1 MKILEVR
8 DGFVKFEADNSV
20 YLSSFIQIDGIEKRY
35 IAQVTQLKRSG
46 ENSIAYAKI
55 LFLYDGSLQPYD
67 RTQPSKESEIKEF
80 TFDILNNSIN
90 AKAPVIAGETLGK
103 GVSIIIDASSFD
115 KKMLA
120 SIDDKQENNI
130 IARNLVKQFNNL
142 DKNVLIID
150 TLGVIDAK
158 KITAGVDFKLPLDTA
173 SLAFMYQDCLNDAT
187 ADSKSMI
194 IEIFK
199 DLSDYSQ
206 TVPFVP
212 FGALKSIVD
221 DMVDKSHVFK
231 LLVLKN
237 KLAKFDKLGYFAAN
251 KQEVDKIDAIL
262 NSKCAII
269 DLSKLD
275 TAFQNRYLAFLY
287 EKLQQKPNTQVLL
300 ELSNVISKKNLKNIL
315 SSENIPTTFITH
327 SRFKY
332 LNDIKNLFDNF
343 IISPSFTNN
352 EIFSIYSS
360 FLKAMPKQTYLITGE
375 AVNYIPLVST
385 LKVIN
390 EVIPSQP
397 ETVEEEEIPVSE
409 PEEVQ
414 EELPIEEPEE
424 EIVQEDDS
432 ELEEISEEEEPEII
446 EEPQI
451 TNEEILANI
460 EEKSEAVITEAAKDL
475 TPPENMFGEEEEEE
489 EEDIAEPAE
498 ESLQLEEDQEEQL
511 TINAEYETI
520 LEEQEEQEPQEEYDE
535 IPITESFDTVQENIE
550 EIEDYI
556 PETDEN
562 DFEELSINEEFE
574 QQEPL
579 VEQEAEEEIEM
590 PEGFDLDIDSTQ
602 MLDAEEETEELT
614 VNDNDVDVLPIAE
627 NNYELE
633 DIVELNPDEADEND
647 IVIDMEEDT
656 EDELPENID
665 EQIVKDVD
673 KVFTT
678 RKDDDISDSD
688 LDFIDEL
695 NNDDGNLLEEVS
707 ESDAVLEELSESD
720 ENDGILEEPQEQL
733 ELKDDSDDEILETRS
748 SSTPIVPVY
757 DADIPQEDLV
767 MSDPIQQG
775 DTVTHA
781 KYGSGVVEKM
791 IKYGNKTLFSIN
803 FDNIGRRLLDPTLT
817 EIKKS

>member
-67 RTQPSKESEIKEF
+67 KTLPSKESEIKEF

-90 AKAPVIAGETLGK
+90 AKTPVIAGETLGK

-251 KQEVDKIDAIL
+251 KQEVDKIDSIL

-397 ETVEEEEIPVSE
+397 ETVEKEEIPVSE

-424 EIVQEDDS
+424 EEIVQEDDS
-432 ELEEISEEEEPEII
+432 ELEEISEEDEPEII

-475 TPPENMFGEEEEEE
+475 TPPENMFGEEEE

-614 VNDNDVDVLPIAE
+614 VNDDDVDVLPIAE

-707 ESDAVLEELSESD
+707 DSDAVLEELSESD
-720 ENDGILEEPQEQL
+720 ENDGILEEPQEQI

-757 DADIPQEDLV
+757 NADIPQEDLV

>member
-67 RTQPSKESEIKEF
+67 KTLPSKESEIKEF

-90 AKAPVIAGETLGK
+90 AKTPVIAGETLGK

-287 EKLQQKPNTQVLL
+287 EKLQQKPNTQVIL

-397 ETVEEEEIPVSE
+397 ETFEEEEKEIPVSE

-424 EIVQEDDS
+424 EEIVQEDDS
-432 ELEEISEEEEPEII
+432 ELEEISEEDEPEII

-475 TPPENMFGEEEEEE
+475 TPPENMFGEEE
-489 EEDIAEPAE
+489 DIAEPAE

-520 LEEQEEQEPQEEYDE
+520 LEEQEEEQEPQEEYDE

-748 SSTPIVPVY
+748 ASTPIVPVY

>member
-90 AKAPVIAGETLGK
+90 AKTPVIAGETLGK

-150 TLGVIDAK
+150 TLGVIDAR

-424 EIVQEDDS
+424 EEIVQEDDS
-432 ELEEISEEEEPEII
+432 ELEEISEEDEPEII

-489 EEDIAEPAE
+489 IAEPAE
-498 ESLQLEEDQEEQL
+498 ESLELEEDQEEQL
-511 TINAEYETI
+511 TINAEYKTI

-614 VNDNDVDVLPIAE
+614 VNDDDVDVLPIAE

-707 ESDAVLEELSESD
+707 DSDAVLEELSESD
-720 ENDGILEEPQEQL
+720 ENDGILEEPQEQI

-748 SSTPIVPVY
+748 ASTPIVPVY

>member
-1 MKILEVR
+1 
-8 DGFVKFEADNSV
+8 
-20 YLSSFIQIDGIEKRY
+20 
-35 IAQVTQLKRSG
+35 
-46 ENSIAYAKI
+46 
-55 LFLYDGSLQPYD
+55 
-67 RTQPSKESEIKEF
+67 
-80 TFDILNNSIN
+80 
-90 AKAPVIAGETLGK
+90 
-103 GVSIIIDASSFD
+103 
-115 KKMLA
+115 MLA

-212 FGALKSIVD
+212 FGTLKSIVD

-424 EIVQEDDS
+424 EEIVQEDDS
-432 ELEEISEEEEPEII
+432 ELEEISEEDEPEII

-489 EEDIAEPAE
+489 IAEPAE
-498 ESLQLEEDQEEQL
+498 ESLELEEDQEEQL

-550 EIEDYI
+550 EIEDYT

-614 VNDNDVDVLPIAE
+614 VNDDDVDVLPIAE

-707 ESDAVLEELSESD
+707 DSDAVLEELSESD

>member
-8 DGFVKFEADNSV
+8 DGFVKFEADSSI
-20 YLSSFIQIDGIEKRY
+20 YLSSFVRIEGMEKRY

-67 RTQPSKESEIKEF
+67 KTLPSKESEIKEF

-90 AKAPVIAGETLGK
+90 AKTPVIAGETLGK

-432 ELEEISEEEEPEII
+432 ELEEISEEDEPEII

-475 TPPENMFGEEEEEE
+475 TPPENMFGEEEE

-614 VNDNDVDVLPIAE
+614 VNDDDVDVLPIAE

-707 ESDAVLEELSESD
+707 DSDAVLEELSESD
-720 ENDGILEEPQEQL
+720 ENDGILEEPQEQI

>member
-67 RTQPSKESEIKEF
+67 KTLPSKESEIKEF

-90 AKAPVIAGETLGK
+90 AKTPVIAGETLGK

-237 KLAKFDKLGYFAAN
+237 KLSKFDKLGYFAAN

-424 EIVQEDDS
+424 EEIVQEDDS
-432 ELEEISEEEEPEII
+432 ELEEISEEDEPEII

-475 TPPENMFGEEEEEE
+475 TPPENMFGEEEE

-614 VNDNDVDVLPIAE
+614 VNDDDVDVLPIAE

-707 ESDAVLEELSESD
+707 DSDAVLEELSESD
-720 ENDGILEEPQEQL
+720 ENDGILEEPQEQI

>member
-1 MKILEVR
+1 
-8 DGFVKFEADNSV
+8 
-20 YLSSFIQIDGIEKRY
+20 
-35 IAQVTQLKRSG
+35 
-46 ENSIAYAKI
+46 
-55 LFLYDGSLQPYD
+55 
-67 RTQPSKESEIKEF
+67 
-80 TFDILNNSIN
+80 
-90 AKAPVIAGETLGK
+90 
-103 GVSIIIDASSFD
+103 
-115 KKMLA
+115 MLA

-287 EKLQQKPNTQVLL
+287 EKLQQKPNTQVIL

-397 ETVEEEEIPVSE
+397 ETFEEEEKEIPVSE

-424 EIVQEDDS
+424 EEEIVQEDDS
-432 ELEEISEEEEPEII
+432 ELEEISEEDEPEII

-475 TPPENMFGEEEEEE
+475 TPPENMFGE

-748 SSTPIVPVY
+748 SSTPTVPVY